1 MKNHLSRCV
10 CLFLMIWMVS
20 TLNAP
25 SFIYAADEEACSVC
39 HKYPGLA
46 RVDTQTGRSRLF
58 YVSQSIYSNSVHG
71 KVLCRNCHLNLDVI
85 PHTDAKKVDCS
96 TKCHLKEPSTDKEF
110 SHGGIYAEF
119 NTSIHG
125 LYTPEMTKKCT
136 EDLPQCTDC
145 HVNAVYQ
152 PVTDLTTMEAGI
164 SQDAL
169 RRCLGC
175 HENKEWT
182 NRFYQHFAHRMHRSK
197 TAVQTVKLCLDCHK
211 DEKKMARHG
220 LTATSNY
227 KDTFHWKGV
236 LYGDPNMPDC
246 LSCHAPVGYTVHSMK
261 TGSDPGSAVNKK
273 NLQATCSNLNGTQIC
288 HPKATE
294 QFATG
299 KIHPTGSGFE
309 KKVSAYVEGEATLGD
324 MESLRQERRFRDLS
338 GITAEDAD
346 ISKLDEQQL
355 FQRKVYIIV
364 KYVYT
369 LLITVVIGG
378 MLAHQVLDF
387 IRILINKSRNNHL
400 G

>member
-1 MKNHLSRCV
+1 

-39 HKYPGLA
+39 HKYAGLA
-46 RVDTQTGRSRLF
+46 RIDTQTGKTRLF
-58 YVSQSIYSNSVHG
+58 YVSEDIYINTVHG

-96 TKCHLKEPSTDKEF
+96 TKCHVKEPSTDKEF

-125 LYTPEMTKKCT
+125 MNTPGMTKKST
-136 EDLPQCTDC
+136 EDLPRCSGC
-145 HVNAVYQ
+145 HVNPVYQ
-152 PVTDLTTMEAGI
+152 PVSDLTTMQAGI

-197 TAVQTVKLCLDCHK
+197 TAVQTVALCLECHK

-220 LTATSNY
+220 LLATSNY

-236 LYGDPNMPDC
+236 LYGDQNMPDC

-261 TGSDPGSAVNKK
+261 IGTDPASSVYKN
-273 NLQATCSNLNGTQIC
+273 NLQKTCSNVEGTQIC

-299 KIHPTGSGFE
+299 KIHPSGSGFE
-309 KKVSAYVEGEATLGD
+309 KQVTAYVAGEATLAD
-324 MESLRQERRFRDLS
+324 MESLRYERRFRDLS
-338 GITAEDAD
+338 GITDEDAD
-346 ISKLDEQQL
+346 LSTMDEKEL
-355 FQRKVYIIV
+355 FQRKVYMIV

-378 MLAHQVLDF
+378 MLVHQVFDF
-387 IRILINKSRNNHL
+387 MRILINKSRNNHL